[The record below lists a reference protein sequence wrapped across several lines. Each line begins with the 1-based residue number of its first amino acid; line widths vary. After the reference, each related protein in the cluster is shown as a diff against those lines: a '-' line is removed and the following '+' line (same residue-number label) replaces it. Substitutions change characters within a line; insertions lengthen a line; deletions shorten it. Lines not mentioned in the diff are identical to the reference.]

1 MFIHIGN
8 GNVIHSQDV
17 IAIIDY
23 QIINSSTMMSEMV
36 DAWKKERQVIGSVKN
51 AKSIMITNDKL
62 YFMTVS
68 VTTLKKRASMIQSI
82 SNLEDLSDEV
92 VP

>member
-82 SNLEDLSDEV
+82 SNLEDFSDEV